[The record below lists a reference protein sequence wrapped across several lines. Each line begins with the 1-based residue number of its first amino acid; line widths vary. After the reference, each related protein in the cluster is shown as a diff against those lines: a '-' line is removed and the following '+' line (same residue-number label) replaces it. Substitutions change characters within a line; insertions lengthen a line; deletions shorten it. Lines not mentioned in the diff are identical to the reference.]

1 MEPNTTGGELTL
13 FSSYGSNKT
22 EKAPVV
28 AVEFDTFRNEW
39 DPHFS
44 HVGFDVG
51 FIRSEQVL
59 AWDPFKGSTS
69 VTANAQ
75 ISFDANSRALSA
87 IFSEENGDGSDRK
100 LLRMVNLTETLPE
113 KVSIGFAGGTG
124 FYFQRHIINSWSF
137 RSSLE
142 IDDAMVNTT
151 SGGAAPDP
159 ATSSGKKRNGAA
171 VAGGLA
177 VAVTVIVGALT
188 WLIVRRRR
196 AVREKKETGINDEE
210 LEEGKGPRSFSYSE
224 LARAT
229 RNFSQDQKLG
239 RGGFGDVYKGILS
252 EPAVAVAVKRV
263 AKESRQGKKEYLAE
277 VKIISRVRHRNLVKL
292 VGWCH
297 EKGELLLVYEYM
309 PNGSLD
315 AHLYGK
321 APLPWPTRCN
331 VVQGVAHAL
340 MYLHEEWEQCVIH
353 RDVKSSNVML
363 DSGFNAKLGDF
374 GLSRLV
380 EHDGGMETTAVAGTM
395 GYLAPETATTGRA
408 SKESDVYS
416 FGVLALEIACGRRP
430 IDAENRDGK
439 FSLVERV
446 WDLYGKGAV
455 VEAADERLGGDF
467 DRGQM
472 ERLLVVGLWCAHP
485 SYLERPTMGKVI
497 GVLTFDMPLPNLP
510 PQLPVAGYDGVSF
523 TGINLASMHGW
534 SSSASGGSA
543 GYNTGSSVD
552 SGGKTSSKP
561 LLSPYVR

>member
-1 MEPNTTGGELTL
+1 M
-13 FSSYGSNKT
+13 
-22 EKAPVV
+22 V
-28 AVEFDTFRNEW
+28 AIEFDTFINVQW
-39 DPHFS
+39 DPPYS
-44 HVGFDVG
+44 HLGFDVG
-51 FIRSEQVL
+51 FVRSEQVL
-59 AWDPFKGSTS
+59 TWEPLNGRTS
-69 VTANAQ
+69 VTAYAE
-75 ISFDANSRALSA
+75 ISYDAGNKSLNA
-87 IFSEENGDGSDRK
+87 IFSEEGNGD
-100 LLRMVNLTETLPE
+100 VNNRRFSRVIDLTKELPE
-113 KVSIGFAGGTG
+113 KVSVGFAGSTG
-124 FYFQRHIINSWSF
+124 VYFQRHSIHSWSF
-137 RSSLE
+137 RSRLE
-142 IDDAMVNTT
+142 IENTAST
-151 SGGAAPDP
+151 KRSYGAAIVGGIT
-159 ATSSGKKRNGAA
+159 AAA
-171 VAGGLA
+171 VGVVAG
-177 VAVTVIVGALT
+177 VA
-188 WLIVRRRR
+188 WLIVRRLR
-196 AVREKKETGINDEE
+196 AVRENKETGINVEE

-331 VVQGVAHAL
+331 VVMGVAHAL

-416 FGVLALEIACGRRP
+416 FGVLVLEIVCGRRP
-430 IDAENRDGK
+430 IDAGNKDMK

-446 WDLYGKGAV
+446 WELYGKDAV
-455 VEAADERLGGDF
+455 AEAADKSLGEDF

-472 ERLLVVGLWCAHP
+472 ERMLVVGLWCAHP
-485 SYLERPTMGKVI
+485 NYLERPTMGKVI
-497 GVLTFDMPLPNLP
+497 GVLTFDMPLPDLP
-510 PQLPVAGYDGVSF
+510 SQMPVPSYGGVSF
-523 TGINLASMHGW
+523 SGVNLGSTYGC
-534 SSSASGGSA
+534 SSSASAGS
-543 GYNTGSSVD
+543 NTGSSAD
-552 SGGKTSSKP
+552 STAKMSGNP
-561 LLSPYVR
+561 R